1 VTYLQAVVI
10 ALIQGVTELFPVS
23 SLGHSVLVPAWIGG
37 SWQTLVT
44 QSSEQSSDSS
54 FYLAYIVALHCATA
68 LALMWFFRADWVRL
82 IRGFFRSLP
91 ASVRLTLQDRR
102 LRLAVADKDERLA
115 WMIIF
120 ATIPVG
126 LTGVVLEHTFR
137 VVFAK
142 PTAAAVL
149 LFINGL
155 ILLGAEALRRSA
167 IRRKRAGAAA
177 TTPGRPAQAFASAS
191 AARATA
197 DGAPWEA
204 AASGYP
210 GYGRSAGPGYGR
222 PADPGYGGPADPR
235 YGRSADPGYGR
246 SADPGYG
253 RSADPGYGRSAD
265 PGYGRSAD
273 PGYGRPADP
282 RYGPPED
289 PGYGRPEDPGYGRPA
304 DPRYGRPAD
313 PRYGGPADPG
323 YGRSADP
330 RYRRSADPR
339 YGRPADPGYGRS
351 ADPRYDRPADP
362 GYGRPADPRYS
373 LRANPG
379 YEGQPD
385 RADTGRLASHRKSSG
400 GRATDDVD
408 AAERSDARLARL
420 SYKDG
425 ILIGATQILALL
437 AGISR
442 SGITMAGGLWRGL
455 DHEDAARFAFLL
467 ATPVILAAGVLKVP
481 SLLGPA
487 GAHIHGQVVLGVI
500 VCGISAY
507 LSVRFLVRWF
517 QTRTL
522 TPFAIYC
529 LVFGALS
536 VLRFL

>member
-23 SLGHSVLVPAWIGG
+23 SLGHSVLVPAWLGG

-44 QSSEQSSDSS
+44 QSSQQNSESS

-68 LALMWFFRADWVRL
+68 LALMWFFRADWIRI

-91 ASVRLTLQDRR
+91 ASVRLSMQHRR
-102 LRLAVADKDERLA
+102 LRLDVADKDERLA

-142 PTAAAVL
+142 PAAAAVL

-155 ILLGAEALRRSA
+155 ILLGAEAMRRSA
-167 IRRKRAGAAA
+167 VRRKRQGAAA
-177 TTPGRPAQAFASAS
+177 TAGRPAQAAAHAGAPGASA
-191 AARATA
+191 
-197 DGAPWEA
+197 GPPWETA
-204 AASGYP
+204 AGPPWDTAASGYP
-210 GYGRSAGPGYGR
+210 DTTGHGYPAKRGYRGN
-222 PADPGYGGPADPR
+222 
-235 YGRSADPGYGR
+235 S
-246 SADPGYG
+246 
-253 RSADPGYGRSAD
+253 
-265 PGYGRSAD
+265 
-273 PGYGRPADP
+273 
-282 RYGPPED
+282 E
-289 PGYGRPEDPGYGRPA
+289 
-304 DPRYGRPAD
+304 
-313 PRYGGPADPG
+313 
-323 YGRSADP
+323 
-330 RYRRSADPR
+330 
-339 YGRPADPGYGRS
+339 
-351 ADPRYDRPADP
+351 
-362 GYGRPADPRYS
+362 
-373 LRANPG
+373 L
-379 YEGQPD
+379 
-385 RADTGRLASHRKSSG
+385 TGTGASHRKPSG
-400 GRATDDVD
+400 GRAAADVD
-408 AAERSDARLARL
+408 AAERSDVRIAGL
-420 SYKDG
+420 SYAAG
-425 ILIGATQILALL
+425 TLIGATQILALL

-442 SGITMAGGLWRGL
+442 SGVTMAGGLWRGL

-481 SLLGPA
+481 SLFGPA

-500 VCGISAY
+500 VCGIAAY

-536 VLRFL
+536 IIRFM